1 MKQEIVKKQN
11 QKDDININQKPKIY
25 YKNRSHFTINHY
37 GPSDENYKLFGVIY
51 R

>member
-1 MKQEIVKKQN
+1 MKQDIVKRQN
-11 QKDDININQKPKIY
+11 QKDDININQY